1 MSRPDIAQEKLMRFK
16 DKVILVTGGTSG
28 IGLATAK
35 RLTEE
40 GAKLAITGRNPAHLK
55 DTQAS
60 LPDALV
66 IENDAADPAAATAL
80 AARLTQEFGHID
92 GAFLNAGFGE
102 FATLPNITAEMFDR
116 HVAVNLR
123 APLLQ
128 AQALSPLLRD
138 GGALLLIGSATAGG
152 TRADA
157 LIYAA
162 TKAGLR
168 QAGRALATEFAPRRI
183 RVNLVTPGATETN
196 FHSAGGMGPDALK
209 AYKERVSK
217 MVPLSRLGQPEDVA
231 AAACFLLSDDA
242 GYITGGE
249 LRVDGGLTM
258 A

>member
-1 MSRPDIAQEKLMRFK
+1 MRFTN
-16 DKVILVTGGTSG
+16 KVILVTGGTSG

-35 RLTEE
+35 RLAAE
-40 GAKLAITGRNPAHLK
+40 GAKLALTGRNAARLK
-55 DTQAS
+55 ETQDA

-66 IENDAADPAAATAL
+66 IDNDAADPAAAPAL

-102 FATLPNITAEMFDR
+102 FATLANISADMFDR
-116 HVAVNLR
+116 HAAVNLR

-128 AQALSPLLRD
+128 AQALASVLRD

-162 TKAGLR
+162 MKAGLR

-196 FHSAGGMGPDALK
+196 FHTNGGMNDDELK
-209 AYKERVSK
+209 AYKERVTK

-231 AAACFLLSDDA
+231 AAACFLLSDEA
-242 GYITGGE
+242 GYITGAE